1 MPITI
6 NLSTPCKPK
15 GIKAAIE
22 EAQAQRRLSSSVD
35 ETGKSYQQTVDKMKD
50 FILNAIGATDI
61 MGTLQKVF
69 FCVT

>member
-1 MPITI
+1 MQTQ
-6 NLSTPCKPK
+6 

-50 FILNAIGATDI
+50 FILKRHRCNGYYGDVTKGI
-61 MGTLQKVF
+61 